1 MLASYAHLD
10 VTAAVQSQVAKGS
23 TFFVNSEAGIQ
34 LAEAIVDAVACAE
47 KVRFLSS
54 GSEATLSAMR
64 VACAYRQRDKIMKL
78 EGDFH
83 SMSDYAP
90 MRMAPAR
97 PGNFP

>member
-1 MLASYAHLD
+1 MVGHAHLD
-10 VTAAVQSQVAKGS
+10 VTAVVQSQVANGS
-23 TFFVNSEAGIQ
+23 TFFVNNEAGIQ

-54 GSEATLSAMR
+54 GSEATFSAMR
-64 VACAYRQRDKIMKL
+64 VACAYRQRGKIMKF
-78 EGDFH
+78 EGGFH
-83 SMSDYAP
+83 GISDYAP